1 MQKFSKIIFIDEE
14 NTRLGPVT
22 CALFKKKARAA
33 GLDKYD
39 ILSRGTV
46 VLFPEPVDKKI
57 VEIGKSY
64 DIDLTSYSARAI
76 EEKDFGKEN
85 LVLSLDSGS
94 KKKVYDR
101 FPSAENVY
109 TLKEY
114 LGSSGDIKPPLGG
127 TIEDYQTVM
136 NIVGGLLDSLIKKLQ
151 EED

>member
-1 MQKFSKIIFIDEE
+1 MQKFGKIIFLDEE
-14 NTRLGPVT
+14 NTRLGPIT
-22 CALFKKKARAA
+22 GALFKKKARAA

-39 ILSRGTV
+39 IASRGTV
-46 VLFPEPVDKKI
+46 VLFPEPVNQKI
-57 VEIGKSY
+57 VEIGKTY
-64 DIDLTSYSARAI
+64 DIDLTSYSAIAI
-76 EEKDFGKEN
+76 AEKDFGKEC
-85 LVLSLDSGS
+85 LVLSLDSAS

-101 FPSAENVY
+101 FPSAVNVY

-127 TIEDYQTVM
+127 TIEDYQMVL